1 MKKILLA
8 LDASEP
14 ARRALETAADL
25 ARAFGAELAVVSVV
39 PADLAEDEEAMLRS
53 RILHDA
59 RHFLADR
66 GVDAEV
72 LEPAG
77 DAANRIEQITAEGGF
92 DTVVMGGCWRAA
104 VALTVGGSVAE
115 HVANTVQAIVVLAN

>member
-14 ARRALETAADL
+14 AGRALETAADL

-53 RILHDA
+53 RILRDA

-77 DAANRIEQITAEGGF
+77 DAANKIEQITVEGGF
-92 DTVVMGGCWRAA
+92 DTVVMGGCRSAG
-104 VALTVGGSVAE
+104 VALTVRGSVAE
-115 HVANTVQAIVVLAN
+115 HVASTVQAIVVLAN